1 MTRQNNPQEQGASTA
16 SQASSLPSF
25 STQTYRIYCQ
35 AKGQASFH
43 ALDLSTGEQVRNLIY
58 ATLIPAQDI
67 VPLIAKFSTWNPDW
81 KFQARPA
88 CKGGQKHEA

>member
-1 MTRQNNPQEQGASTA
+1 MTRQNNPQDRA
-16 SQASSLPSF
+16 SQQTSQPARPSF

-67 VPLIAKFSTWNPDW
+67 VPLIAKLSTWNPDW